1 MALTEI
7 AIKNAKPRD
16 KNYKLSDVLGLYLLI
31 RPSGSKMWRYDY
43 VFRGKRK
50 TFAVGRYPEVTLHN
64 ARRERDRIKTMILEG
79 IDPAQHKRLLRI
91 EEGIAQ
97 ANTFGAISDEFLR
110 RLEQKEPPFA
120 EMTMMKKRWIL
131 NDLLGN
137 DFRERPISEIS
148 SAEVLEVLRRL
159 EKSGRRETAR
169 RSRSTISAVF
179 RYAIT
184 TLRAQNDPTH
194 VLNGAILPPK
204 VTHMAAI
211 TDEQEFGRLLLVIDE
226 YDGWPTLRLALLFTA
241 LTFARPGEVR
251 LADWTEINL
260 DAKVWNIPA
269 ERTKMRRS
277 HDVPLSKQAL
287 MILKE
292 VRALD
297 PHSRLVFPSIRTNK
311 KALSEN
317 AMNSALRR
325 MGYKKDEMTAHGF
338 RSSASSILNGRRFDA
353 DVIEAQLS
361 HLDTNKVR
369 RIYNR
374 SDLWDERVELMRKWA
389 NILDELRLI

>member
-50 TFAVGRYPEVTLHN
+50 TFALGRYPEVTLHN
-64 ARRERDRIKTMILEG
+64 ARRERDRIKSMILEG
-79 IDPAQHKRLLRI
+79 IDPAQHKRLVRI
-91 EEGIAQ
+91 EEGIAR
-97 ANTFGAISDEFLR
+97 ANTFGAIADEYLK
-110 RLEQKEPPFA
+110 RLEEKDPPFA
-120 EMTMMKKRWIL
+120 EITMSKKRWIL
-131 NDLLGN
+131 VDLVGN
-137 DFRERPISEIS
+137 DFRDRPISEITA
-148 SAEVLEVLRRL
+148 AEVLDVLKRL

-169 RSRSTISAVF
+169 RSRSTISSVF

-184 TLRAQNDPTH
+184 TLRANTDPTH
-194 VLNGAILPPK
+194 VLDGAILPPK
-204 VTHMAAI
+204 VTNMAAI
-211 TDEQEFGRLLLVIDE
+211 TDEQEFGRLLSVIDE
-226 YDGWPTLRLALLFTA
+226 YDGWVTIRLALLFTA

-251 LADWTEINL
+251 LATWSEIDMKN
-260 DAKVWNIPA
+260 KVWNIPA
-269 ERTKMRRS
+269 ERTKMRRA
-277 HDVPLSKQAL
+277 HDVPLSRQAL
-287 MILKE
+287 LILKE
-292 VRALD
+292 ARAFD
-297 PHSRLVFPSIRTNK
+297 PYSELVFPSIRTNK
-311 KALSEN
+311 KSLSEN

-325 MGYKKDEMTAHGF
+325 MGYKKDEATAHGF

>member
-50 TFAVGRYPEVTLHN
+50 TFALGRYPEVTLHN
-64 ARRERDRIKTMILEG
+64 ARRERDRIKSMILEG
-79 IDPAQHKRLLRI
+79 IDPAQHKRLVRI
-91 EEGIAQ
+91 EEGIAR
-97 ANTFGAISDEFLR
+97 ANTFGAIADEYLK
-110 RLEQKEPPFA
+110 RLEEKDPPFA
-120 EMTMMKKRWIL
+120 EITMSKKRWIL
-131 NDLLGN
+131 VDLVGN
-137 DFRERPISEIS
+137 DFRDRPISEITA
-148 SAEVLEVLRRL
+148 AEVLDVLKRL

-169 RSRSTISAVF
+169 RSRSTISSVF

-184 TLRAQNDPTH
+184 TLRANTDPTH
-194 VLNGAILPPK
+194 VLDGAILPPK

-211 TDEQEFGRLLLVIDE
+211 TDEQEFGRLLSVIDE
-226 YDGWPTLRLALLFTA
+226 YDGWVTIRLALLFTA

-251 LADWTEINL
+251 LATWSEIDMKN
-260 DAKVWNIPA
+260 KVWNIPA
-269 ERTKMRRS
+269 ERTKMRRA
-277 HDVPLSKQAL
+277 HDVPLSRQAL
-287 MILKE
+287 LILKE
-292 VRALD
+292 ARAFD
-297 PHSRLVFPSIRTNK
+297 PYSELVFPSIRTNK
-311 KALSEN
+311 KSLSEN

-325 MGYKKDEMTAHGF
+325 MGYKKDEATAHGF

-374 SDLWDERVELMRKWA
+374 SDLWDERVELMRKWV
-389 NILDELRLI
+389 LIATEN